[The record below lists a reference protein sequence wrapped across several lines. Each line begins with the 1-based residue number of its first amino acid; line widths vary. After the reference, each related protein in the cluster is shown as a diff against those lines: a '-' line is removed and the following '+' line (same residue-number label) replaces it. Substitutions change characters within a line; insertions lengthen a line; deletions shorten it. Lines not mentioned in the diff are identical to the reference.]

1 MKAAQSASKLKF
13 RKEGHSGVALAN
25 KPPVAPNPNL
35 RATPIRKNLLAWYD
49 ESKRAL
55 PWRDCGDP
63 YRVWLSEMMLQQTQV
78 ATVIPYFERF
88 ITRWPTVADLAA
100 APLDDVLHA
109 WAGLGY
115 YARAR
120 NLHKAAR
127 MVVEEFGGAFP
138 DCVEDLLKLP
148 GVGRYSAGAIASIA
162 FEKKA
167 AIVDGNVARVLARLI
182 VIEEDVRA
190 GAGRD
195 RAWEIAESLVP
206 AKRPGDF
213 NQALMEL
220 GATVCL
226 PGTAARCLTCPLRNE
241 CGAATAGRAAELPVR
256 TSRAKVKNETHV
268 VIAIEREGKW
278 LMVRRPEGG
287 LWGGLWEMPS
297 SVVAG
302 TRARHGLKRLA
313 TDLML
318 KGFVIE
324 NRPFLRFKHQL
335 THRSIEFV
343 CFAASAQGDRQ
354 QWSGDA
360 TVRWCS
366 IERMGEVGISRAMM
380 RIVDEI
386 RTLRGSGGRGGV
398 V

>member
-1 MKAAQSASKLKF
+1 MKAARSLFQDKF
-13 RKEGHSGVALAN
+13 NKARHAAFARSG
-25 KPPVAPNPNL
+25 KPPVAS
-35 RATPIRKNLLAWYD
+35 IRRKLLAWYD
-49 ESKRAL
+49 VHRRDL

-78 ATVIPYFERF
+78 ARVLPYFERF
-88 ITRWPTVADLAA
+88 ISRWPNVADLAA

-127 MVVEEFGGAFP
+127 MVIEEFGGVFP
-138 DCVEDLLKLP
+138 DSVERLLKLP

-162 FEKKA
+162 FSKKA
-167 AIVDGNVARVLARLI
+167 AVVDGNVARVLARLF
-182 VIEEDVRA
+182 VIDEDVRA
-190 GAGRD
+190 GPGRD
-195 RAWEIAESLVP
+195 RAWEIAESMVP

-226 PGTAARCLTCPLRNE
+226 PGASAQCLTCPLRNE
-241 CGAATAGRAAELPVR
+241 CSAAAAGRAAELPVR
-256 TSRAKVKNETHV
+256 TKQACVLNETHV
-268 VIAIEREGKW
+268 VIAIEREDKW

-287 LWGGLWEMPS
+287 LWGGLWEIPS
-297 SVVAG
+297 GVVVG
-302 TRARHGLKRLA
+302 TRVRQGLKKLA

-318 KGFVIE
+318 KGFVID
-324 NRPFLRFKHQL
+324 NLPFLRFKHQL

-343 CFAASAQGDRQ
+343 CFTARAEGDRQ

-366 IERMGEVGISRAMM
+366 IERMGDVGISRAMM

-386 RTLRGSGGRGGV
+386 RALRGSGGQTADVRG
-398 V
+398 